1 MNPVYQTKKA
11 IMYVIH
17 ALGYE
22 IYHLKKNPYDS
33 ILGLIHYPIRTIID
47 VGANRGQ
54 FAGKILQTFPG
65 AQIHC
70 IEPLS
75 EPYQYLEKW
84 AADVR
89 ANISLHNV
97 ALGDCEGDI
106 KMNLH
111 VEHDESSSILDISQE
126 NISLFPQSE
135 RQRKIIVHQTTL
147 DDLFG
152 SKTCSLEKEIL
163 IKMDVQGYED
173 RVIQGGIKT
182 LDKARACIMEVC
194 LESLYL
200 EQASFRC
207 LVDMMYDLDF
217 RYAGNLQQT
226 QGKDDK
232 VIFIDAVFIKND

>member
-11 IMYVIH
+11 IMSVIH

-22 IYHLKKNPYDS
+22 IDHRKKNPYDS
-33 ILGLIHYPIRTIID
+33 ILGLRHYPISTIID

-54 FAGKILQTFPG
+54 FAGKILQTFPE

-75 EPYQYLEKW
+75 EPYKYLEKW

-89 ANISLHNV
+89 ANISLHNA
-97 ALGDCEGDI
+97 ALGDYEGDI
-106 KMNLH
+106 KMIQH
-111 VEHDESSSILDISQE
+111 VEHDESSSILEVTQK
-126 NISLFPQSE
+126 NVSLFPQIG
-135 RQRKIIVHQTTL
+135 RQRTITVHQTTL

-152 SKTCSLEKEIL
+152 PKASSLEKEIL

-200 EQASFRC
+200 GQASFRC

-217 RYAGNLQQT
+217 HYAGNLQQT
-226 QGKDDK
+226 QGKNGK
-232 VIFIDAVFIKND
+232 VIFIDAVFIKKD